1 MNLNFS
7 FHSLVRMI
15 FPPTF
20 QHSSAQFEITQEL
33 QLQTMWNLQMCI
45 HSTAVMQVK
54 FESYT
59 GCVHSSFWSMSAG
72 VTRLYISDS
81 NAWPRGFWRFWCLP
95 PCFSLSLCFYSA
107 GIDMNIKCQDK
118 CLCISGNW
126 WYERGGGVEDVLQV
140 TPHTVCTPCFLSCWK
155 DKCVNTWEIVCCP
168 NLIVDLGDLGCNF
181 GSGHVKY
188 LPGSVQN
195 QFHACCRCLT
205 WFLLNIYVVI

>member
-15 FPPTF
+15 CPPTF

-59 GCVHSSFWSMSAG
+59 GCVHSSFWWMSAG

-81 NAWPRGFWRFWCLP
+81 NAWPWGFWRFWCL
-95 PCFSLSLCFYSA
+95 SSLCFYSA
-107 GIDMNIKCQDK
+107 GIDMNIKCEDK

-126 WYERGGGVEDVLQV
+126 WYERGGGASRRCFASHTTHCLHCLHAFCPVERTNV
-140 TPHTVCTPCFLSCWK
+140 
-155 DKCVNTWEIVCCP
+155 
-168 NLIVDLGDLGCNF
+168 
-181 GSGHVKY
+181 
-188 LPGSVQN
+188 
-195 QFHACCRCLT
+195 
-205 WFLLNIYVVI
+205 